1 MPGPGNRRQIQLLLH
16 GAIVLFIGLL
26 CGIPFAVAAGSA
38 WGEDAVRAWRVAHAG
53 MVAVGV
59 MLLAIGAI
67 LPRLSL
73 SDRPAAMLVWS
84 LGLSAYSFTLGVL
97 VAAMAGVRG
106 LKEAGPA
113 LNQVVFAAYAV
124 GAIGALLGVAVL
136 IVGAAVALR
145 GPPPG

>member
-1 MPGPGNRRQIQLLLH
+1 MPKLGHRLQTQLILH

-26 CGIPFAVAAGSA
+26 CGIPFTVAAGSA
-38 WGEDAVRAWRVAHAG
+38 WGENVVRAWRVAHSGGA
-53 MVAVGV
+53 AVGL
-59 MLLAIGAI
+59 MLLAIGAVM
-67 LPRLSL
+67 PRLVL
-73 SDRPAAMLVWS
+73 GDRPAAMLVWS
-84 LGLSAYSFTLGVL
+84 LGLSAYCFTLGVL

-106 LKEAGPA
+106 LQAAGPA
-113 LNQVVFAAYAV
+113 LNGVVFAAYAV

>member
-1 MPGPGNRRQIQLLLH
+1 VSNRRQTHLILH

-26 CGIPFAVAAGSA
+26 CGMPFALAAGNA
-38 WGEDAVRAWRVAHAG
+38 WDEDAVRAWRVAHAG

-67 LPRLSL
+67 LPRLRL
-73 SDRPAAMLVWS
+73 GDRPAAMLVWS

-97 VAAMAGVRG
+97 AAAMAGVRG
-106 LKEAGPA
+106 LQAAGPA
-113 LNQVVFAAYAV
+113 LNGVVFAAYAV